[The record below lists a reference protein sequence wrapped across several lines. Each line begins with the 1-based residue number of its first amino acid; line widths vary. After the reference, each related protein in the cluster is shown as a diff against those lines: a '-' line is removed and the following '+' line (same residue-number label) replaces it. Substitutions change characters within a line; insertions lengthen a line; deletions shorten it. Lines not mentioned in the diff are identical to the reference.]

1 MATNNFDENLVKSSK
16 EVRSSEEQLLNAPY
30 GQQGGMVI
38 CREHQIYKGDF
49 YCIMAC
55 RDDVILDGDGTTVN
69 WTEASTSQGN
79 PNILSSEWITHIPL
93 PVGMPFYGDFKAIML
108 FDQGPGGAHI
118 QGHCPE
124 CPKLIA
130 YYK

>member
-1 MATNNFDENLVKSSK
+1 MATNKFNENLVKNSNDI
-16 EVRSSEEQLLNAPY
+16 RTQEEQLLNAPY
-30 GQQGGMVI
+30 GQQGAMIV
-38 CREHQIYKGDF
+38 CNEHQIYKGDF
-49 YCIMAC
+49 YCLMAL

-69 WTEASTSQGN
+69 WEEATAANN
-79 PNILSSEWITHIPL
+79 PNVTPVGWYTHIPL

-108 FDQGPGGAHI
+108 YNQGPLGGNI
-118 QGHCPE
+118 QAHCPE